1 MGYLKPS
8 KRAAKAAGHVKDWET
23 NLAKKGAGY
32 RKPGSEK
39 K

>member
-8 KRAAKAAGHVKDWET
+8 KRVAKAAGRVKDYET
-23 NLAKKGAGY
+23 NLAKKGPGY
-32 RKPGSEK
+32 TKPGSQK

>member
-1 MGYLKPS
+1 MK
-8 KRAAKAAGHVKDWET
+8 AKKLMAKLAGRVKDWET
-23 NLAKKGAGY
+23 NLAKKGPGY

>member
-1 MGYLKPS
+1 MGYLKPR
-8 KRAAKAAGHVKDWET
+8 KRAAKAANRVKDWDN